1 MTSKICFIVTDA
13 ISFNVIYK
21 GQLEYFKELT
31 DLDITLICS
40 GSEEEINLLKSRNVG
55 RVVKMPLVRKP
66 SIIKD
71 FYCLSRLSFF
81 FIYNRFDIV
90 VYSTPKALL
99 LGSLATFL
107 TMQKVRVAIV
117 FGRAY
122 ENFTGFKKLV
132 FQHLDKLSFSISH
145 DVLFIS
151 KSLLDVC
158 KQEGLIDNK
167 AKMVNKGSFSGVDT
181 DLFKPIDSSE
191 KSDLRER
198 LGLPLD
204 SYLVCV
210 VGRICEDKGIK
221 DIEYLAKNL
230 GNKNIKFLFVGRF
243 EDEASKAIV
252 EKIVNDKQ
260 GFYIPHTSTI
270 YEIFQC
276 SDLHLFLSRREGFGN
291 VAIEA
296 ASCGLPTFAYDV
308 VGVKDSVSN
317 NVSGQKFALK
327 DVSSIRQA
335 LDEASINTQFYK
347 QYISARDWVIENF
360 KETKIWQSY
369 LNFYLKKTVK

>member
-1 MTSKICFIVTDA
+1 MSSKICFIVTDI
-13 ISFNVIYK
+13 ISFNVLYK
-21 GQLEYFKELT
+21 GQLEYFRESS
-31 DLDITLICS
+31 DLDITLIC
-40 GSEEEINLLKSRNVG
+40 GGNAQEIDFLKSRNVG
-55 RVVKMPLVRKP
+55 RVVKMPFVRKP

-71 FYCLSRLSFF
+71 FYCLSRLSLFF
-81 FIYNRFDIV
+81 LHNRFDLV
-90 VYSTPKALL
+90 VYCTPKALL
-99 LGSLATFL
+99 LGSLAAFF

-122 ENFTGFKKLV
+122 ENFTGFKKLI
-132 FQHLDKLSFSISH
+132 FQYLDKIIFSISH

-151 KSLLDVC
+151 NSLLDVC
-158 KQEGLIDNK
+158 KQEGLIGEK
-167 AKMVNKGSFSGVDT
+167 AKMVNEGSFSGVNT
-181 DLFKPIDSSE
+181 QLFEPIDLKG
-191 KSDLRER
+191 KSALRDR

-243 EDEASKAIV
+243 EDEIGKAIV

-317 NVSGQKFALK
+317 DVSGQKFALK
-327 DVSSIRQA
+327 DVFSMRQA
-335 LDEASINTQFYK
+335 IDEASTNTKFYK
-347 QYISARDWVIENF
+347 QYVSARDWVIENF
-360 KETKIWQSY
+360 EETKIWQSY
-369 LNFYLKKTVK
+369 LNFYLKKL